1 MSWKH
6 PGCFPSRFVDLLN
19 LWNFFI
25 ELILNLTNQ
34 FFQNILK
41 GYHPKSSAKLVNHD
55 GEVELAI
62 EEKFE
67 KFFKSACFWNKN
79 NFPGNRNKI

>member
-1 MSWKH
+1 MCWKH
-6 PGCFPSRFVDLLN
+6 SGCFPSRFVDLLN

-25 ELILNLTNQ
+25 ELVLNLTNQ

-41 GYHPKSSAKLVNHD
+41 SYHPKCSAKFVNHY
-55 GEVELAI
+55 GEVQFTF

-67 KFFKSACFWNKN
+67 QFFESACFRNKDYL
-79 NFPGNRNKI
+79 PGNRNKI